1 MPPRVSQERPC
12 SWCRGHRTGE
22 GRSTLKNPPEHGV
35 HRENRS
41 ATPHSNVP
49 ANTLIKE
56 LPKRIQSM
64 DKEGRK
70 VSCKIITSRYNRVT
84 RQGSR

>member
-1 MPPRVSQERPC
+1 MQLVQRPPNRRRKKHPEES
-12 SWCRGHRTGE
+12 
-22 GRSTLKNPPEHGV
+22 PEHGV